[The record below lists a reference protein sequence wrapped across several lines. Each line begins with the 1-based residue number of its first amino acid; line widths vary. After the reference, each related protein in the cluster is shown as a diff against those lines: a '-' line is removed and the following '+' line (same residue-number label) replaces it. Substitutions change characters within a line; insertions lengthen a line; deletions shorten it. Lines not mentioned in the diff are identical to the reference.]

1 MLILKRLAHSLPP
14 NHITFAAKSLLKVW
28 FKALLLHRVSDYGMN
43 NGKPYKSSAHSGGF
57 HSHGFGRAKG
67 AYAGGKL
74 GGKPA
79 KSRDQEHRG
88 RRHSSKSSSSSSSS
102 TGRKQRKLERA
113 QKYLLKHDR
122 VYQDMVRQ
130 AEQQERSKALEG
142 QGAILAKAL
151 QESLD
156 KSVQLAVN
164 VCTPSVDAATGSPS
178 TSTSPSQGG
187 QPFPPGPPGTTTREV
202 DKIGNDKADE
212 VAEEGVMLY
221 GAAAVQTS
229 NILTKRHISYAG
241 LVTWLHD
248 TFLEAVVV
256 KKEKV
261 EQKEKVMN
269 PFKHITKCKES
280 KKRSYI
286 EANPPSYGNSDQYGI
301 IKDRARLRRFVS
313 KKAFG
318 PMMHIQAFLGQHK
331 GVGSSALGVQ
341 NFLRRLEFKPCHGEE
356 QGTSWLELYILYKMA
371 GGSCVVSNPASKA
384 QARPSMR
391 VQLKEFKRICRFI
404 AKHTMAEED
413 AKLLKPNL
421 SKKPRLWGLGIE
433 THVAMVNFNVCI
445 KSHAQRQISRHI
457 LKSGRHRTVKQ
468 VEEILHKQR
477 HIPVSTLATVNR
489 CGWSQAIQVHSG
501 PIFASETEKSTI
513 ENVAPIPRDEVVPKL
528 LEDVY
533 KFKCDTCQCE
543 VKSNRKAFRLDTLGA
558 KTWCGNCKKSYEAK
572 TWKCPCNLPWYECGV
587 HRHVTSKGKEAQV
600 QRAKR
605 VAGGRSEGAS
615 KGDGGG
621 KAECDTL
628 SQNQL
633 ALLSSELQHKCTFAN
648 GSINAVTE
656 AILAKPAG
664 DRIFTGLLNTVITRY
679 AGGDIPRNREA
690 RARAAFY
697 AVQNM

>member
-187 QPFPPGPPGTTTREV
+187 QPFPPGPPGT
-202 DKIGNDKADE
+202 N
-212 VAEEGVMLY
+212 
-221 GAAAVQTS
+221 
-229 NILTKRHISYAG
+229 
-241 LVTWLHD
+241 
-248 TFLEAVVV
+248 
-256 KKEKV
+256 
-261 EQKEKVMN
+261 
-269 PFKHITKCKES
+269 
-280 KKRSYI
+280 
-286 EANPPSYGNSDQYGI
+286 
-301 IKDRARLRRFVS
+301 
-313 KKAFG
+313 
-318 PMMHIQAFLGQHK
+318 
-331 GVGSSALGVQ
+331 
-341 NFLRRLEFKPCHGEE
+341 
-356 QGTSWLELYILYKMA
+356 
-371 GGSCVVSNPASKA
+371 NPAS
-384 QARPSMR
+384 S
-391 VQLKEFKRICRFI
+391 
-404 AKHTMAEED
+404 
-413 AKLLKPNL
+413 
-421 SKKPRLWGLGIE
+421 
-433 THVAMVNFNVCI
+433 
-445 KSHAQRQISRHI
+445 
-457 LKSGRHRTVKQ
+457 
-468 VEEILHKQR
+468 
-477 HIPVSTLATVNR
+477 
-489 CGWSQAIQVHSG
+489 
-501 PIFASETEKSTI
+501 
-513 ENVAPIPRDEVVPKL
+513 
-528 LEDVY
+528 
-533 KFKCDTCQCE
+533 
-543 VKSNRKAFRLDTLGA
+543 
-558 KTWCGNCKKSYEAK
+558 
-572 TWKCPCNLPWYECGV
+572 
-587 HRHVTSKGKEAQV
+587 
-600 QRAKR
+600 
-605 VAGGRSEGAS
+605 AGGRSEGAS

-648 GSINAVTE
+648 GSISAVTE

-679 AGGDIPRNREA
+679 AGWDIPRNREA

-697 AVQNM
+697 AVQNV